1 MNQLSARTEEQ
12 LAEAVRRSCES
23 RAQRAAFKRAL
34 KAGEIGGVA
43 KALEDECAKRIHVSE
58 FLRSLP
64 GIGKVTAQRLMVEL
78 EIAPNRRIGG
88 LGVRQRAR
96 LLEALGTDN
105 K

>member
-1 MNQLSARTEEQ
+1 MNQLSALTEEQ
-12 LAEAVRRSCES
+12 RAEARRRACES
-23 RAQRAAFKRAL
+23 RTQRAAFKRAL
-34 KAGEIGGVA
+34 KAGATGGVA
-43 KALEDECAKRIHVSE
+43 KALEDERAQRIYVSE

-88 LGVRQRAR
+88 LGVHQRAR
-96 LLEALGTDN
+96 LLEVLGTDN